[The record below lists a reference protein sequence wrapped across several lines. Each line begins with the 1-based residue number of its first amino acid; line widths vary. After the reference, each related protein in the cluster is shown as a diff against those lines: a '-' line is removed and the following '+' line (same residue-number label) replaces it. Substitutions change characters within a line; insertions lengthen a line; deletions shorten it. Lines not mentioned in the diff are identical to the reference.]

1 MASITVMTDDG
12 LQSREAAL
20 LLAIK
25 GELPVL
31 STLLEE
37 VSGHW
42 QYEDGI
48 YRFYHQSFKVYAL
61 QNATQRVV
69 AVLTSL
75 SPAGTLDAW
84 FSQIVADGTGKTFQL
99 EHNQRWL
106 PEVRPI
112 VEAFFHAKYMLE
124 MVCKYGQELDEP
136 PDLLP
141 SGWAAV
147 LSLYGLR

>member
-1 MASITVMTDDG
+1 MTEDSR
-12 LQSREAAL
+12 QSREAAL

-25 GELPVL
+25 RELPLL
-31 STLLEE
+31 SALLEE

-42 QYEDGI
+42 QYEDGV

-69 AVLTSL
+69 EALKGL
-75 SPAGTLDAW
+75 SPSGTLDAW
-84 FSQIVADGTGKTFQL
+84 FSQIVADGTGKTFAL

-106 PEVRPI
+106 VETRPI

-124 MVCKYGQELDEP
+124 MICKYGRELDHP

>member
-1 MASITVMTDDG
+1 MVMTDDS

-20 LLAIK
+20 LRAIQRD
-25 GELPVL
+25 LPLL

-37 VSGHW
+37 MSGHW

-61 QNATQRVV
+61 QNATLRLVD
-69 AVLTSL
+69 ALTSL
-75 SPAGTLDAW
+75 SPSGTLDAW
-84 FSQIVADGTGKTFQL
+84 FSQIVADGTGKTFQP

-106 PEVRPI
+106 AETRPI
-112 VEAFFHAKYMLE
+112 LEAFFHAKYMLE
-124 MVCKYGQELDEP
+124 MVCKYGRELHEP
-136 PDLLP
+136 PNLLP